1 MFPHLRKSQTN
12 LQMKKVTNRNTKAD
26 ILEYITYQETQTVSN
41 IEARNIGIACLSIG
55 LIIGTFW

>member
-1 MFPHLRKSQTN
+1 
-12 LQMKKVTNRNTKAD
+12 MKKVTNRNTKAD